1 MKRKS
6 LLLLAFL
13 LMSIGL
19 ITAQVK
25 RVTGTVISEEDGEP
39 IVGASIL
46 VKGTTLGTVTDI
58 DGQFTISEIPASSQT
73 LVVSYIG
80 MQSQEVTAKAQMMKI
95 VLKADTEVLDEVVV
109 VAYGTAKKGS
119 LTGAVSSVGSETI
132 EKNISTSVTGAL
144 EGTSP
149 GVQVNNTYGEPGSAP
164 SIRIRGFGS
173 VNGSNS
179 PLYVVDGIPFDGN
192 IADLNSN
199 DIESLTVL
207 KDASSAALYGS
218 RAANG
223 VILITTKKAK
233 SMDKPTVTFTTN
245 HGAYTRGIKEYAR
258 LDADRWMEAQ
268 WTGMKNY
275 AMSLAGYN
283 AEDAAAY
290 ASEYLI
296 EDLVKRNIYDA
307 PDNQLFDANGK
318 LVANKLAGYTDLD
331 WADELEKTGYRQEY
345 GLSVASNTDKYN
357 VYASLGYLK
366 ENGYIINTGF
376 ERYSGRVNTTFT
388 PTKWFKTGLN
398 IAATSQAQNYNSAA
412 YSSYYSNPF
421 YATRY
426 NAPVYPIYSHN
437 ADGSIMLDEN
447 GNKVFD
453 TTSDYLSNR
462 HIIFERLND
471 VEKNQRLTV
480 DATAFATFVLP
491 YGFDFTVKGAK
502 NYTDRRRSKY
512 DNPEIGDGA
521 SSNGRLSNYDY
532 RYQTTNFQQQLNW
545 AHDYGV
551 HHVDAMLAHESYK
564 YESNVVYGMNTNMSV
579 AGNVTMG
586 NFANNSYYSG
596 YSDEDTTESYLARA
610 RYNYM
615 SKYFIEGSF
624 RTDGSSRFHP
634 DNRWGNFFSV
644 GAAWD
649 ITQEKFMK
657 GVKWVDFLKLRASYG
672 EVGNNFVNDGSGSS
686 NYYAYQALYYLDKF
700 GGNGALIKQ
709 SLAANNVKWETTQ
722 TVDVAVEANLFG
734 RLNLQFGYFDKRSKD
749 LLFSVP
755 LASSAGN
762 FFGSDDYTMTQL
774 MNVGSVSNR
783 GFELAADVDILKKKN
798 FKWTAGVDATFLKN
812 KIQKLPDHEEIALGS
827 YRRYAEGKSLYEFY
841 TYHFEGVD
849 QMTGNSL
856 YTINPAQ
863 AAAADKAGK
872 LVNIN
877 GVDYTTDVTYGQK
890 DWAGSA
896 LPTVYGSVRTGLE
909 YKGIA
914 LNVLM
919 TYSLGGKVMDT
930 SYYSLMST
938 SGNSAEALHEDI
950 LKSWNGIPEGMTA
963 TSANRI
969 DPNGI
974 PVIDHNL
981 STYNNAMSD
990 RWLTSASYLVM
1001 KNITLSYELPKLMV
1015 RNWGLQGVTVNA
1027 GVENAFTI
1035 TARQGLNPQYG
1046 FSGTQ
1051 DATYTTARIFN
1062 VGATVKF

>member
-58 DGQFTISEIPASSQT
+58 DGQFTINEIPASSQT

-80 MQSQEVTAKAQMMKI
+80 MQTQEVTAKAQMMKI

-275 AMSLAGYN
+275 AMSLAGYS

-318 LVANKLAGYTDLD
+318 LVANKLTGYNDLD

-586 NFANNSYYSG
+586 NFANNSFYSG

-634 DNRWGNFFSV
+634 DNRWGSFFSV

-649 ITQEKFMK
+649 ITQENFMK
-657 GVKWVDFLKLRASYG
+657 DVKWVDFLKLRASYG
-672 EVGNNFVNDGSGSS
+672 EVGNNFVNDGNGSA

-863 AAAADKAGK
+863 ADAADKAGK

-930 SYYSLMST
+930 SYYNLM
-938 SGNSAEALHEDI
+938 
-950 LKSWNGIPEGMTA
+950 
-963 TSANRI
+963 
-969 DPNGI
+969 
-974 PVIDHNL
+974 
-981 STYNNAMSD
+981 
-990 RWLTSASYLVM
+990 
-1001 KNITLSYELPKLMV
+1001 
-1015 RNWGLQGVTVNA
+1015 
-1027 GVENAFTI
+1027 
-1035 TARQGLNPQYG
+1035 
-1046 FSGTQ
+1046 
-1051 DATYTTARIFN
+1051 YT
-1062 VGATVKF
+1062 

>member
-1 MKRKS
+1 
-6 LLLLAFL
+6 
-13 LMSIGL
+13 
-19 ITAQVK
+19 
-25 RVTGTVISEEDGEP
+25 
-39 IVGASIL
+39 
-46 VKGTTLGTVTDI
+46 
-58 DGQFTISEIPASSQT
+58 
-73 LVVSYIG
+73 
-80 MQSQEVTAKAQMMKI
+80 
-95 VLKADTEVLDEVVV
+95 
-109 VAYGTAKKGS
+109 
-119 LTGAVSSVGSETI
+119 
-132 EKNISTSVTGAL
+132 
-144 EGTSP
+144 
-149 GVQVNNTYGEPGSAP
+149 
-164 SIRIRGFGS
+164 
-173 VNGSNS
+173 
-179 PLYVVDGIPFDGN
+179 
-192 IADLNSN
+192 
-199 DIESLTVL
+199 
-207 KDASSAALYGS
+207 
-218 RAANG
+218 
-223 VILITTKKAK
+223 
-233 SMDKPTVTFTTN
+233 
-245 HGAYTRGIKEYAR
+245 
-258 LDADRWMEAQ
+258 
-268 WTGMKNY
+268 
-275 AMSLAGYN
+275 
-283 AEDAAAY
+283 
-290 ASEYLI
+290 
-296 EDLVKRNIYDA
+296 
-307 PDNQLFDANGK
+307 
-318 LVANKLAGYTDLD
+318 
-331 WADELEKTGYRQEY
+331 
-345 GLSVASNTDKYN
+345 
-357 VYASLGYLK
+357 
-366 ENGYIINTGF
+366 
-376 ERYSGRVNTTFT
+376 
-388 PTKWFKTGLN
+388 
-398 IAATSQAQNYNSAA
+398 
-412 YSSYYSNPF
+412 
-421 YATRY
+421 
-426 NAPVYPIYSHN
+426 
-437 ADGSIMLDEN
+437 
-447 GNKVFD
+447 
-453 TTSDYLSNR
+453 
-462 HIIFERLND
+462 
-471 VEKNQRLTV
+471 
-480 DATAFATFVLP
+480 
-491 YGFDFTVKGAK
+491 
-502 NYTDRRRSKY
+502 
-512 DNPEIGDGA
+512 
-521 SSNGRLSNYDY
+521 
-532 RYQTTNFQQQLNW
+532 
-545 AHDYGV
+545 
-551 HHVDAMLAHESYK
+551 
-564 YESNVVYGMNTNMSV
+564 MSV

-657 GVKWVDFLKLRASYG
+657 DVKWVDFLKLRASYG

-856 YTINPAQ
+856 YTINPDQ

-981 STYNNAMSD
+981 STYNNTMSD

>member
-1 MKRKS
+1 
-6 LLLLAFL
+6 
-13 LMSIGL
+13 MSIGL

-58 DGQFTISEIPASSQT
+58 DGQFTINEIPASSQT

-290 ASEYLI
+290 ATEYLI

-502 NYTDRRRSKY
+502 NYTDRRRAKY

-657 GVKWVDFLKLRASYG
+657 DVKWVDFLKLRASYG

-856 YTINPAQ
+856 YTINPDQ

>member
-1 MKRKS
+1 
-6 LLLLAFL
+6 
-13 LMSIGL
+13 
-19 ITAQVK
+19 
-25 RVTGTVISEEDGEP
+25 
-39 IVGASIL
+39 
-46 VKGTTLGTVTDI
+46 VTDI